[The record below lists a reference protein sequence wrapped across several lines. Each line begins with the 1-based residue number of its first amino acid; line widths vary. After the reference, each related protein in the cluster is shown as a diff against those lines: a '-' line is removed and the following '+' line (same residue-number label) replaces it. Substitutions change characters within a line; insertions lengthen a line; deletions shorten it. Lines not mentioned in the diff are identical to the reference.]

1 MQDVSEFLKAS
12 HKCRKS
18 RENWYADE
26 LLEKVA
32 HIQEHAKNKDIT
44 KDEYLK
50 MLDGAIKTINLIKD
64 KIIDEKP
71 IEYLNAV
78 CWDYEINAKDVYYI
92 LTTKEHKNY
101 PISFDTLR
109 KKVLK
114 YVSIPK
120 LREIFST
127 DDMKE
132 IFAGINPNTL
142 RNPLTKEY
150 ITALNNMVSSE
161 KVKTLKEKH
170 EQKLK
175 HIELKK
181 K

>member
-1 MQDVSEFLKAS
+1 MKIDKEFYSWLMKD
-12 HKCRKS
+12 KKNKD
-18 RENWYADE
+18 NWYADE

-120 LREIFST
+120 LQEIFST

-150 ITALNNMVSSE
+150 ITALNNIVSSE
-161 KVKTLKEKH
+161 KVKIFKEKH

>member
-1 MQDVSEFLKAS
+1 M
-12 HKCRKS
+12 
-18 RENWYADE
+18 
-26 LLEKVA
+26 
-32 HIQEHAKNKDIT
+32 
-44 KDEYLK
+44 
-50 MLDGAIKTINLIKD
+50 NLIKG
-64 KIIDEKP
+64 KINDENL

-78 CWDYEINAKDVYYI
+78 CWDCEINAKDVYYI

-120 LREIFST
+120 LQEIFST

-150 ITALNNMVSSE
+150 ITALNNIVSSE
-161 KVKTLKEKH
+161 KVKIFKEKH

>member
-50 MLDGAIKTINLIKD
+50 MLDGVIKTTNLIKN

-120 LREIFST
+120 L
-127 DDMKE
+127 
-132 IFAGINPNTL
+132 
-142 RNPLTKEY
+142 
-150 ITALNNMVSSE
+150 
-161 KVKTLKEKH
+161 
-170 EQKLK
+170 Q
-175 HIELKK
+175 
-181 K
+181 